1 MVKFYD
7 ELYDEL
13 STYVRHCAWLNAVP
27 DAPEGNKKARRESLK
42 EPIQMPQ
49 VGAEHVV
56 MYLFEIG
63 PTLGE
68 TSVSHAEIEAW
79 QRNTGIEL
87 DAWET
92 RFVKRLSA
100 EYLAESHNA
109 RKHTAPAPW
118 ADGPHSKMIAAANLA
133 DAVHR
138 MTEL

>member
-13 STYVRHCAWLNAVP
+13 SIYVRHSAWLNAVP

-42 EPIQMPQ
+42 EPIEMPQ
-49 VGAEHVV
+49 VGADHIIT
-56 MYLFEIG
+56 YLFEIG

-68 TSVSHAEIEAW
+68 ASVSHAEIEAW
-79 QRNTGIEL
+79 QRNTGIKL

-92 RFVKRLSA
+92 RFVKRLSV
-100 EYLAESHNA
+100 EYLAESRTA
-109 RKHTAPAPW
+109 RKLAAPAPW
-118 ADGPHSKMIAAANLA
+118 EDGPHAKMIAAANLA
-133 DAVHR
+133 AAVHR